1 MEWLFII
8 CAVVAW
14 LIYRGAKVRKSEER
28 HSFRSEPASLLGRS
42 AQSSERS
49 GRAYGHQARSA
60 SVPARWIPHGE
71 QVSVG
76 GFRLDGG
83 MFYFGSVLPGQAVG
97 QCGNCV
103 IDPTSKVASSGLD
116 QAGQTMSYWPSYQSI
131 PPVAR
136 RTYLKWLADGRVDP
150 SIGIGYVFLF
160 FYGIER
166 RLFFDQ
172 AKGEAQQLIA
182 EVRRLL
188 QLYGEN
194 GSFRGY
200 ATRFLDAAQL
210 MSEQDIGRPQLSPDL
225 RSGYEMP
232 LSVRLYLGR
241 KIASHE
247 PLDAR
252 DGLTWVLSLP
262 DTSLRTPARRCFPE
276 LVDLWEQRF
285 TARFPNGL
293 KVNPPKAR
301 LKLDYRA
308 ASSGF
313 NFRIDISSS
322 SGGLPDISV
331 ISAPIDGLRNL
342 LNSCTEELSAYS
354 RLLGRN
360 PEARG
365 SIEAA
370 FTLPKELLA
379 SGSTMGAAVVAGL
392 ENLFGGKNVA
402 AMRVTQLAKA
412 LSLDVGA
419 RGKIPTG
426 MCNQIGAFLDRLDI
440 GFEPDRRYGSRNLQ
454 VEGYALLFKAAGGA
468 KVDGDTPAFV
478 AARAM
483 IDVAALAA
491 NADGKI
497 EPGEFE
503 SIKTDIRAVP
513 DLGGVEKARLM
524 AYASVLLK
532 DTLGHQAAN
541 QKLKS
546 LGHAEKEA
554 VVRSAT
560 ATILSDGQVTPAEV
574 KFLERLYRTLGLPEE
589 RIYASLHRGSVVT
602 DEPIQVAPEL
612 RSAGVPIPAPAN
624 AGVPHAGGIQIDRTR
639 LERLRSET
647 SAVSELLAGIFIDEQ
662 AAAPAPTAPSVPS
675 AGRFS
680 GLDASHSALLAA
692 LLDAESVDRGSFEEQ
707 ARSLRL
713 LPDGAIERINDW
725 GFDQFG
731 EPLIEED
738 EVVAIVA
745 HLRSQLLEAE
755 TVA

>member
-1 MEWLFII
+1 
-8 CAVVAW
+8 
-14 LIYRGAKVRKSEER
+14 
-28 HSFRSEPASLLGRS
+28 
-42 AQSSERS
+42 
-49 GRAYGHQARSA
+49 
-60 SVPARWIPHGE
+60 
-71 QVSVG
+71 
-76 GFRLDGG
+76 
-83 MFYFGSVLPGQAVG
+83 MFYLGGVLPGQAVG
-97 QCGNCV
+97 QCGNCA

-116 QAGQTMSYWPSYQSI
+116 QAGQTMPYWPSYQSI

-136 RTYLKWLADGRVDP
+136 RTYLKWLADGRDDP

-172 AKGEAQQLIA
+172 ANGEAQQLIA

-200 ATRFLDAAQL
+200 ATTFLDAAQL
-210 MSEQDIGRPQLSPDL
+210 MSEHDIDRPQLSPDL

-241 KIASHE
+241 KLASHE

-262 DTSLRTPARRCFPE
+262 DTSLRTPAKRCFPE

-285 TARFPNGL
+285 SARYPNGL

-313 NFRIDISSS
+313 NCRIDISSS

-342 LNSCTEELSAYS
+342 LISCTDELSAYS

-370 FTLPKELLA
+370 FALPKELLA
-379 SGSTMGAAVVAGL
+379 SGPAMGTAVVARL

-402 AMRVTQLAKA
+402 GMRVTQLAKA

-419 RGKIPTG
+419 AGKIPAG

-454 VEGYALLFKAAGGA
+454 VEGYVLLFKASGGA

-483 IDVAALAA
+483 IDVAVLAA

-503 SIKTDIRAVP
+503 SIKADIRAVP
-513 DLGGVEKARLM
+513 NLGGVEKARLM
-524 AYASVLLK
+524 AYASILLE
-532 DTLGHQAAN
+532 DTPGHQAAN

-546 LGHAEKEA
+546 LGHAEKQA

-560 ATILSDGQVTPAEV
+560 AAILSDGHVTPAEV
-574 KFLERLYRTLGLPEE
+574 KFLERLYRTLGLPEGQVYE
-589 RIYASLHRGSVVT
+589 NLHRGSAVV
-602 DEPIQVAPEL
+602 DEPIPVAPEL
-612 RSAGVPIPAPAN
+612 RTPGVPVPPPAKVEAPA
-624 AGVPHAGGIQIDRTR
+624 AGGIQIDHTR

-647 SAVSELLAGIFIDEQ
+647 SAVSELLAGIFMDDQ
-662 AAAPAPTAPSVPS
+662 AAPPPSTTQSVS
-675 AGRFS
+675 SGGRFA

-692 LLDAESVDRGSFEEQ
+692 LLDAQGVDRGAFEEQ
-707 ARSLRL
+707 ARYFRL

-738 EVVAIVA
+738 EVVAIAA
-745 HLRSQLLEAE
+745 HLRSQLLEAG
-755 TVA
+755 TVV